1 MLRHLLVEEE
11 VQIYDTQTFF
21 RASLK
26 VWEAKGRNG
35 NICNKRE
42 RNSLNKVD
50 GCLVY
55 VLEEWRKESTTRV
68 VGSKDAM
75 CRGRK
80 KLGGEERTRDQ
91 AALLSLI
98 ERPKKRTLITVR
110 LHDSTP

>member
-50 GCLVY
+50 GC
-55 VLEEWRKESTTRV
+55 KESTTRV
-68 VGSKDAM
+68 VSSKDAM
-75 CRGRK
+75 RRGRK
-80 KLGGEERTRDQ
+80 KLGEKRGQGTRQ
-91 AALLSLI
+91 SLI
-98 ERPKKRTLITVR
+98 GRPKKRTLITVR
-110 LHDSTP
+110 LHDRR